1 MSSIHFFATESR
13 VENRGTKPWPQKWP
27 ASAKQQCWRWPLRQS
42 APAGRFRREPQKKP
56 PVLEGLYHPFLMILR
71 TVYDIG
77 WFTTLGFAL
86 YIRIYIHISMRI
98 YIYSKLVACPYY
110 SCMIMHLCIV
120 NHCLNLHAC
129 VSHTFCTHAHA
140 NQCGYATYTLHCGTL
155 SST

>member
-1 MSSIHFFATESR
+1 M
-13 VENRGTKPWPQKWP
+13 
-27 ASAKQQCWRWPLRQS
+27 
-42 APAGRFRREPQKKP
+42 
-56 PVLEGLYHPFLMILR
+56 
-71 TVYDIG
+71 
-77 WFTTLGFAL
+77 TLGDL
-86 YIRIYIHISMRI
+86 PHWGLH
-98 YIYSKLVACPYY
+98 YIYSKVVACPYY